1 MTDLVTIDWLDDQKK
16 TVLITYHRDGW
27 SWDDFYRVLK
37 QQYDLIDTVSHTV
50 DVIVDVHNSHWMPRG
65 GSLLSGIRKAEN
77 PHPRQGV
84 TVIVGATGMVAA
96 IAQTAM
102 KLVSSKR
109 KFHFAAT
116 IDEARAILQHMP
128 RPETANTD

>member
-1 MTDLVTIDWLDDQKK
+1 MTELVTIDWLDSQKRII
-16 TVLITYHRDGW
+16 LITYHRDGW

-37 QQYDLIDTVSHTV
+37 QQYDMIESVPHSV
-50 DVIVDVHNSHWMPRG
+50 DVIVDVRESHWMPRG

-77 PHPRQGV
+77 PHPRQGR

-109 KFHFAAT
+109 KFYFALT
-116 IDEARAILQHMP
+116 MDEAKTIVEPNSAP
-128 RPETANTD
+128 N